1 MADVIFEKPLTKMRV
16 FVIYV
21 KVSLMNSMYI

>member
-1 MADVIFEKPLTKMRV
+1 MTKTLTGNDV

-21 KVSLMNSMYI
+21 KVS